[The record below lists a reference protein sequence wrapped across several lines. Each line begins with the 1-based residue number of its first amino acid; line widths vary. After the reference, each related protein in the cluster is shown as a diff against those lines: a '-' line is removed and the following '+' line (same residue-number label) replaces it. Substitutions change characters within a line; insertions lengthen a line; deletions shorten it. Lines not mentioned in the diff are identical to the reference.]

1 MVVVEL
7 GRQGGGEGGRLKLLV
22 LVHLGVLLQLVVVDD
37 VLVGRARLGE
47 RVQLV
52 HVAHVA
58 PDGRQRPRDLKFR
71 KVLAGDAD
79 VLQAGHELAVEAAH
93 GVAREEA
100 LAPPAQVGVNVAQ
113 LVQQGLLGR
122 LVPPG
127 QHQLELLHSGW
138 GRGKE
143 EEEKEGESGRNL
155 ALSKR
160 LTKVRATGG
169 GNAES
174 EPLHFC
180 FHICTIYLVL

>member
-71 KVLAGDAD
+71 KVLACTDGDG
-79 VLQAGHELAVEAAH
+79 VGKIVERGLGDLPSDLKH
-93 GVAREEA
+93 SPNGQSRNVCKPTPKQEVKFEHQIYRWKKGARNGRSSKLTTTEDA
-100 LAPPAQVGVNVAQ
+100 L
-113 LVQQGLLGR
+113 LL
-122 LVPPG
+122 
-127 QHQLELLHSGW
+127 E
-138 GRGKE
+138 
-143 EEEKEGESGRNL
+143 
-155 ALSKR
+155 
-160 LTKVRATGG
+160 
-169 GNAES
+169 
-174 EPLHFC
+174 
-180 FHICTIYLVL
+180 